1 MMNKNKLIELSRSL
15 SLEGSE
21 ESVPKG
27 FYRREELCKMM
38 GFGTDY
44 VCRFLKRLRLN
55 KPENIESK
63 RFKVRNSSGGISSII
78 HYKIKL

>member
-1 MMNKNKLIELSRSL
+1 MNKNKLLKLAKSL

-21 ESVPKG
+21 EVVPKG

-38 GFGTDY
+38 GYGTNY
-44 VCRFLKRLRLN
+44 VCQFLKNIKLN
-55 KPENIESK
+55 EPERIEHK
-63 RFKVRNSSGGISSII
+63 RFKIRNSSGGISSII